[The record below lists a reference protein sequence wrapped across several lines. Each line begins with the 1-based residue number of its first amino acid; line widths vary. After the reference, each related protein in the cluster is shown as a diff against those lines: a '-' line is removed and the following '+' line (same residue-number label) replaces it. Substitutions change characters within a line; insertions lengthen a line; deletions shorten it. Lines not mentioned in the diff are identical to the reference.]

1 MKVGI
6 IGGSGFDNFAEL
18 SVRDRLTPTTRWG
31 APSSPL
37 ICGVFGN
44 TEVVFLARHGETH
57 DTPPHR
63 VNYRANIAALKDQQV
78 SAIYAVNVVG
88 GINRE
93 MCPGDVVIPD
103 QIIDYTWGREH
114 TYSEGLGSDGPSSD
128 SPSSDSPSSDS
139 PSSDSPSV
147 PLQHVDF
154 TNPYDTTLKDKLLQ
168 QAIPLGLHV
177 HAGGVYG
184 AVQGPRL
191 ETAAE
196 IARMERDGCDIV
208 GMTGMP
214 EAALARELG
223 IPYACLALVVNLA
236 AGLGDGG
243 ISMDQVQQTIDLRMA
258 DIRRLLVAVVKNTE

>member
-6 IGGSGFDNFAEL
+6 IGGSGFDYFGEL
-18 SVRDRLTPTTRWG
+18 NVQDRLTPTTSWG
-31 APSSPL
+31 EPSSPL
-37 ICGVFGN
+37 ICGAFGN
-44 TEVVFLARHGETH
+44 AEVVFIARHGETH
-57 DTPPHR
+57 GIPPHR

-114 TYSEGLGSDGPSSD
+114 TYSDGPSSGRPHSD
-128 SPSSDSPSSDS
+128 NPSA
-139 PSSDSPSV
+139 

-168 QAIPLGLHV
+168 HAIPLGLHV
-177 HAGGVYG
+177 HSGGVYG
-184 AVQGPRL
+184 ATQGPRL

-196 IARMERDGCDIV
+196 IARMEKDGCDIV

-236 AGLGDGG
+236 AGLGDGD
-243 ISMDQVQQTIDLRMA
+243 ISMGQIQQTVDSRMA
-258 DIRRLLVAVVKNTE
+258 DIRQLLVAVAKNTE